1 MKNLDKDLFLSFN
14 QSGSES
20 WDFFWTLLTDKYL
33 AIPVFALLLLIVLL
47 KYKFKTAFVVGVF
60 MVALIG
66 VTYVFS
72 SVVKS
77 TVQRPRP
84 CSINSPI
91 KDEVRIVSDGVFGN
105 LTTSNV
111 EKCEKFSFFSSH
123 AAVSFALALFFGL
136 ILAKIASVWLF
147 ALIIWATLVS
157 ISRIYLGFH
166 YPSDILVGA
175 IVGGV
180 FGFAFYRLIL
190 FGQKY
195 TNHALPLKK

>member
-136 ILAKIASVWLF
+136 IISKIASVWLF
-147 ALIIWATLVS
+147 VLIIWATLVS

-180 FGFAFYRLIL
+180 FGYAFYRLIL

>member
-1 MKNLDKDLFLSFN
+1 VKNLDKDLFLSFN

-136 ILAKIASVWLF
+136 IISKIASVWLF
-147 ALIIWATLVS
+147 VLIIWATLVS

-180 FGFAFYRLIL
+180 FGYAFYRLIL